1 MEVALLL
8 TSDLLITRISKGKIK
23 PSYAAFEPE
32 NLEISRLLIETFKQ
46 HIGKTYGDLLV
57 KLGGYEQMNYRFVRG
72 LSQLLG
78 RCAMIETDAAV
89 EPSLARETIFE
100 ACGGMAL
107 HGAEKNEAL
116 QKAAKKLS
124 ISVPKLEKALW
135 ADLEENQV
143 LKSFLHISPAELL
156 KQYNISLTQTLLFRA
171 IDFDIWIRDDFQNIL
186 RKILRSGL
194 MYSLNQETEDTTG
207 KREEGETKDD
217 GKKGYEELKDVH
229 LHIEGPAS
237 LFRMSERYGNSFAK
251 IFPTLMKSKSWRLKA
266 GILYKGYQGK
276 RILEF
281 TLEDSDEVFKS
292 IPEETKCLDA
302 CSSEFQLK
310 EKKKGDV
317 TGKEVKTGFSKNE
330 NKTQGNDAEIETYD
344 SKIEHIFNSLSL
356 GSWKTKR
363 EPTILKAGKYAF
375 VPDFSLQRESMKVYL
390 EIVGFWTPEYLA
402 KKIKKLRE
410 VTEPVILLINRGL
423 KCSVKDFP
431 AQEVVFFDTKIPIN
445 EVMQILKKYEKKK
458 FAEDYSIL
466 QKMKIPL
473 SEELVNLEEI
483 AIEKKVLLEALKE
496 VIADR
501 QTKSRKCGEF
511 EVSRELEKCGNYALL
526 GNYLIHRRLLE
537 RIKLEFE
544 KPGTAETYA
553 SALKVFEKFKFDSS
567 LYYPILE
574 KLGYKV
580 IWAGLS
586 EEEAK
591 IIKISKITEQHKY

>member
-8 TSDLLITRISKGKIK
+8 TSDLLITHISKGKIK
-23 PSYAAFEPE
+23 PSYAAFDPE

-57 KLGGYEQMNYRFVRG
+57 KLEGYEQMNYRFVRG

-78 RCAMIETDAAV
+78 RRAMIETDAAV
-89 EPSLARETIFE
+89 DPSLVRETIFE

-107 HGAEKNEAL
+107 HVTEKNEAL

-124 ISVPKLEKALW
+124 ISVPKLENALW

-194 MYSLNQETEDTTG
+194 MYSLDQDTEDTTG
-207 KREEGETKDD
+207 KKEDGEQKDD
-217 GKKGYEELKDVH
+217 GEKRYEGLKDVH

-251 IFPTLMKSKSWRLKA
+251 IFPTLMKSKGWRLKA
-266 GILYKGYQGK
+266 GILYKGYHGK

-281 TLEDSDEVFKS
+281 TLEDSDEVFKYVS
-292 IPEETKCLDA
+292 EKTRCLEA
-302 CSSEFQLK
+302 CSSELQLN
-310 EKKKGDV
+310 EKKEGDV
-317 TGKEVKTGFSKNE
+317 TGKEAKTRFSKNE
-330 NKTQGNDAEIETYD
+330 TETREEDTEIETYD
-344 SKIEHIFNSLSL
+344 SIIEYIFSSLRL
-356 GSWKTKR
+356 GSWKIKR

-375 VPDFSLQRESMKVYL
+375 VPDFSLQRDGMKVYL

-402 KKIKKLRE
+402 KKIKKLKE
-410 VTEPVILLINRGL
+410 VKEPVILLINRRL
-423 KCSVKDFP
+423 KCSEKDFP
-431 AQEVVFFDTKIPIN
+431 AQEVVFFDRKIPIN
-445 EVMQILKKYEKKK
+445 EVMKVLKKYEKKR
-458 FAEDYSIL
+458 FVEDYSML
-466 QKMKIPL
+466 QKKEIQL
-473 SEELVNLEEI
+473 SGELVNLEEI
-483 AIEKKVLLEALKE
+483 AVEKKVLLEALKE

-501 QTKSRKCGEF
+501 HNKSGKCGEF
-511 EVSRELEKCGNYALL
+511 EVSGELDKYGNYALL

-537 RIKLEFE
+537 KIKLEFE
-544 KPGTAETYA
+544 KPGAAETYA
-553 SALKVFEKFKFDSS
+553 SAVKVFEKFKFNSS

-580 IWAGLS
+580 IWTGLS

>member
-107 HGAEKNEAL
+107 HAAEKNEAL

-194 MYSLNQETEDTTG
+194 MYSLDQETENTTG

-281 TLEDSDEVFKS
+281 TLEDSDEVFKPIS
-292 IPEETKCLDA
+292 EEIRCLGA

-310 EKKKGDV
+310 EK
-317 TGKEVKTGFSKNE
+317 
-330 NKTQGNDAEIETYD
+330 
-344 SKIEHIFNSLSL
+344 
-356 GSWKTKR
+356 
-363 EPTILKAGKYAF
+363 
-375 VPDFSLQRESMKVYL
+375 
-390 EIVGFWTPEYLA
+390 
-402 KKIKKLRE
+402 
-410 VTEPVILLINRGL
+410 
-423 KCSVKDFP
+423 
-431 AQEVVFFDTKIPIN
+431 
-445 EVMQILKKYEKKK
+445 
-458 FAEDYSIL
+458 
-466 QKMKIPL
+466 
-473 SEELVNLEEI
+473 
-483 AIEKKVLLEALKE
+483 
-496 VIADR
+496 
-501 QTKSRKCGEF
+501 
-511 EVSRELEKCGNYALL
+511 
-526 GNYLIHRRLLE
+526 RR
-537 RIKLEFE
+537 
-544 KPGTAETYA
+544 
-553 SALKVFEKFKFDSS
+553 DM
-567 LYYPILE
+567 
-574 KLGYKV
+574 
-580 IWAGLS
+580 
-586 EEEAK
+586 
-591 IIKISKITEQHKY
+591 